1 MSYEVIT
8 ETVVWGHHIYKA
20 GWIPAI
26 NKKLFGK
33 KYGRAEEYNKFSVGI
48 FKPIQDILLFVGYAP
63 TELLFLLFHFLENN
77 KGSVFLAY
85 TSIKK
90 HREVGMDVFRH
101 YRVMTQKLK
110 ENNTTRPRILRKNF

>member
-48 FKPIQDILLFVGYAP
+48 FKPIQDILLFVGCAP
-63 TELLFLLFHFLENN
+63 TEFCSCYSTFW
-77 KGSVFLAY
+77 K
-85 TSIKK
+85 
-90 HREVGMDVFRH
+90 
-101 YRVMTQKLK
+101 
-110 ENNTTRPRILRKNF
+110 TTRAVFF